1 MEKDDNND
9 EAKKSY
15 PLEQKSMTE
24 EPKKKEKQKPM
35 IDEEHIPIEVQR
47 IIDNYKK
54 RVPFTEKDFRDY
66 LAYKHLNIK
75 FK

>member
-54 RVPFTEKDFRDY
+54 KSLSRKKISEIIW
-66 LAYKHLNIK
+66 LINI
-75 FK
+75 